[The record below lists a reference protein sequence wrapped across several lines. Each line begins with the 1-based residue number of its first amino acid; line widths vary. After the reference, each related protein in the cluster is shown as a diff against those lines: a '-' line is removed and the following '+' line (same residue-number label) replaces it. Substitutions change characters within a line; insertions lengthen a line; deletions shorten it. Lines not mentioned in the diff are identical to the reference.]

1 MGLRTADEYR
11 ESIQDDREVFY
22 KGERVESLVDH
33 PALSISVDHAA
44 VEFEA
49 QHENPDLFTVE
60 RGEEQ
65 FSRYFDELGDGDAL
79 RRRRKHIE
87 ASTRAADGVFNII
100 KPIGSDAINT
110 LLRITPDIDEKHGTN
125 YTDRVKQ
132 YRERARDEDLALA
145 TAMTDVKGDRSL
157 GPGEQ
162 PDPDY
167 FLNVVEEREDGIVV
181 RGAKAHT
188 TLGPV
193 ANEVLVLPT
202 IGMRENEAEYAVA
215 FSIPADADGL
225 KFVTRPT
232 WDRTRPDGDYPL
244 SNEQDEIESMTIFD
258 DVFVP
263 NERVY
268 LNGETSF
275 VNDIVHTFATYH
287 RFTAVAY
294 KPPLVDLF
302 IGAAELIADANG
314 LQGQSIIREKIT
326 DMVDYV
332 EMTRGMAKAATVD
345 YELHNG
351 VALPDPMYCNLGK
364 YYFASQYHE
373 MERNLQDIAGGL
385 ATTLPSTLDLENEE
399 VGDLVEKYVGANEE
413 WDNRDRFK
421 LLAFIRDL
429 SASEFADWQEVTSI
443 HGEGSLQAQRIP
455 TYQLFDKE
463 DAKEQVKQIADI
475 DGDY

>member
-1 MGLRTADEYR
+1 MGLRTPEEYR
-11 ESIQDDREVFY
+11 ASIRDDRDVYY
-22 KGERVESLVDH
+22 KGDRVEDVTDH
-33 PALSISVDHAA
+33 PALSISTDHAA

-49 QHENPDLFTVE
+49 QHENPDLFTVDDGD
-60 RGEEQ
+60 RQYSRFFADLDGEE
-65 FSRYFDELGDGDAL
+65 AL
-79 RRRRKHIE
+79 HKRRQHIE

-110 LLRITPDIDEKHGTN
+110 LLRITPDVDEANGTD
-125 YTDRVKQ
+125 YEERVRQ
-132 YRERARDEDLALA
+132 YRERVREEDLALA

-157 GPGEQ
+157 PAGEQ
-162 PDPDY
+162 PDPDLY
-167 FLNVVEEREDGIVV
+167 VHKVEDRDDGIVV

-193 ANEVLVLPT
+193 ANEILVLPT
-202 IGMRENEAEYAVA
+202 IGMREGEEEYAVA
-215 FSIPADADGL
+215 FSVPADADGL

-232 WDRTRPDGDYPL
+232 WDRNRPDGDHPL

-263 NERVY
+263 EERIY
-268 LNGETSF
+268 LDGEASF
-275 VNDIVHTFATYH
+275 VNEVVHTFATYH
-287 RFTAVAY
+287 RYTAVSY

-314 LQGQSIIREKIT
+314 LSGQAIIREKIT
-326 DMVDYV
+326 DMIDYV
-332 EMTRGMAKAATVD
+332 EMTRGMGTAAAHD
-345 YELHNG
+345 HEMKNG

-385 ATTLPSTLDLENEE
+385 ATTLPSSLDLENEE

-413 WDNRDRFK
+413 WENRDRFK

-455 TYQLFDKE
+455 EYNRFDKA
-463 DAKEQVKQIADI
+463 DAKEQVKDIAGLE
-475 DGDY
+475 GDY

>member
-1 MGLRTADEYR
+1 MGLRTADQYR
-11 ESIQDDREVFY
+11 ESIRDDRDVYY
-22 KGERVESLVDH
+22 KGERVENLIDH

-49 QHENPDLFTVE
+49 QHDDPGLFTVE
-60 RGEEQ
+60 TDGERY
-65 FSRYFDELGDGDAL
+65 SRYFAELPDGEAL
-79 RRRRKHIE
+79 RRRREHIE

-110 LLRITPDIDEKHGTN
+110 LLRITPDVDEEHGTS
-125 YTDRVKQ
+125 YLDRVKQ
-132 YRERARDEDLALA
+132 YRERVRTEDLALA

-157 GPGEQ
+157 RAGDQ

-167 FLNVVEEREDGIVV
+167 FVRAVEQRDDGIVV

-193 ANEVLVLPT
+193 ANEIIVLPT
-202 IGMRENEAEYAVA
+202 IGMRENESEYAVA
-215 FSIPADADGL
+215 FSVPADADGL

-232 WDRTRPDGDYPL
+232 WDRTRPDGDHPL

-263 NERVY
+263 NERIY
-268 LNGETSF
+268 LNGETSY

-314 LQGQSIIREKIT
+314 LHGHSIIREKIT
-326 DMVDYV
+326 DMIDYV
-332 EMTRGMAKAATVD
+332 EMTRGMAKAATLDHQV
-345 YELHNG
+345 HNG

-455 TYQLFDKE
+455 EYQLFDTE
-463 DAKEQVKQIADI
+463 DAKQQVKEIADI
-475 DGDY
+475 EGDY